1 LRPDPKSSHPDKSV
15 RIKTDHF
22 LCCKAVQRIFFIT
35 LVFLAFPAH
44 ADVYAHVDA
53 NGVEH
58 YTNAPDNGKYQRI
71 SSLMEEPGMSNRAG
85 TQPLQGN
92 VAVFAPHIEKTAD
105 EVGVDP
111 ALVHAVITA
120 ESGYNPKA
128 VSRAGAQGL
137 MQLMPG
143 TAKRY
148 AVKDSFDPKQNI
160 RGGTLY
166 LRDLLVMFDNNV
178 ELAVAAYNAGENAV
192 IRHGRKIP
200 PYRETQAYVPK
211 VIRLYQ
217 KYSAL
222 L

>member
-1 LRPDPKSSHPDKSV
+1 MVLTV
-15 RIKTDHF
+15 
-22 LCCKAVQRIFFIT
+22 
-35 LVFLAFPAH
+35 LAAPVK
-44 ADVYAHVDA
+44 ADVYAYIDA

-58 YTNAPDNGKYQRI
+58 FTNAPGRGNYQRI
-71 SSLMEEPGMSNRAG
+71 SSLLEENGSSNRANAL
-85 TQPLQGN
+85 PVKGN
-92 VAVFAPHIEKTAD
+92 VAAFAPDIEKAAGEAGID
-105 EVGVDP
+105 A

-120 ESGYNPKA
+120 ESGYNPAA

-148 AVKDSFDPKQNI
+148 AVKDAFDPRQNI
-160 RGGTLY
+160 RGGTRY
-166 LRDLLVMFDNNV
+166 LRDLLDMFDNNV

-211 VIRLYQ
+211 VMRLYS
-217 KYSAL
+217 KYSTL